1 MRTIAVAIGVVIVLA
16 APFSLIDP
24 IGFYNTLVEP
34 SLVALWLSQLIVFA
48 VYPLFASKQ
57 RQRALPAWTLSLIAS
72 GFAVY
77 GLWTALHQACQLTAI
92 PVREPRRLLHLGP
105 DRTPRHAAKIRLG

>member
-1 MRTIAVAIGVVIVLA
+1 MILCEYLALTRLLHAIDEMSVRTIAVAIGVVIVLA

-24 IGFYNTLVEP
+24 IGFYNALVKP

-57 RQRALPAWTLSLIAS
+57 GQRALPVWALSLIAS
-72 GFAVY
+72 GLAVY
-77 GLWTALHQACQLTAI
+77 GLWTAVHQAAS
-92 PVREPRRLLHLGP
+92 
-105 DRTPRHAAKIRLG
+105 